1 VGGEFQDHVAVSWQ
15 LTKLGK
21 QVHFCLWTPK
31 FQSQKNMAKRTHT
44 YLFYKRHQI
53 RKECVGL
60 TLLCFGVVSLLCSVS
75 VLIISKLK
83 IALFE
88 LLHGETFSFFFS

>member
-1 VGGEFQDHVAVSWQ
+1 
-15 LTKLGK
+15 
-21 QVHFCLWTPK
+21 
-31 FQSQKNMAKRTHT
+31 
-44 YLFYKRHQI
+44 
-53 RKECVGL
+53 VGL
-60 TLLCFGVVSLLCSVS
+60 TLLCFGVVSLLFSVS